1 MGVHNFSLRLRAPS
15 SSWCSQESAAFDSAT
30 LPIRGKRGREGGN
43 PFPWKKKGKSSM
55 SRGSANTGETKTSP
69 GAGEKTQPSCVMAAM
84 GAGQSRE
91 TGQEP
96 GWGLG

>member
-1 MGVHNFSLRLRAPS
+1 
-15 SSWCSQESAAFDSAT
+15 
-30 LPIRGKRGREGGN
+30 
-43 PFPWKKKGKSSM
+43 M

-91 TGQEP
+91 TARARVGAGINRAEE
-96 GWGLG
+96 